1 MKRTTLFLLA
11 ITFSTFT
18 FAESDHFKMSYH
30 GYNFYLPEA
39 PKTFGFLGSE
49 NDTIVLKYGDDP
61 GEGLVGF
68 SVESEMATGG
78 CDPEEF
84 FKEVLGKAENDC
96 DRLAVES
103 FQHIFFEDRDV
114 GVWSGEGHNFYYF
127 VGDPKT
133 TVFFATRDSNNKIL
147 KVDTNFLT
155 KKTLKKLFNEYLH

>member
-11 ITFSTFT
+11 ITFSTFA
-18 FAESDHFKMSYH
+18 FAESGHFKMSYH

-39 PKTFGFLGSE
+39 PKASGFLGSE
-49 NDTIVLKYGDDP
+49 NDTVVLKYGEDP

-68 SVESEMATGG
+68 SIESEMATGG

-84 FKEVLGKAENDC
+84 FKEVLGKTEKGC

-103 FQHIFFEDRDV
+103 FQHVFVENRDV
-114 GVWSGEGHNFYYF
+114 GVWSGEDHNFYYF

-133 TVFFATRDSNNKIL
+133 TVFFATRDSDNKIL

-155 KKTLKKLFNEYLH
+155 KKTLKRLFKEYLH

>member
-11 ITFSTFT
+11 ITFSTFA
-18 FAESDHFKMSYH
+18 FAESGYFKMSYH

-39 PKTFGFLGSE
+39 PKASGFLGSE
-49 NDTIVLKYGDDP
+49 NDTIILKYGEDP

-68 SVESEMATGG
+68 SVESEMATDG

-84 FKEVLGKAENDC
+84 FKEVLGKTEKGC

-103 FQHIFFEDRDV
+103 FQHVFVEDRDV
-114 GVWSGEGHNFYYF
+114 GVWSGEDHNFYYF
-127 VGDPKT
+127 VGDPKI
-133 TVFFATRDSNNKIL
+133 TVFFATRDSDKKIL

-155 KKTLKKLFNEYLH
+155 KKTLKRLFKEYLH

>member
-1 MKRTTLFLLA
+1 
-11 ITFSTFT
+11 
-18 FAESDHFKMSYH
+18 MSYH

-39 PKTFGFLGSE
+39 PKAFGFLGSE

-78 CDPEEF
+78 CEPEEF
-84 FKEVLGKAENDC
+84 FKEVLGKAGNDC

-103 FQHIFFEDRDV
+103 FQHIFVEDRDV

-133 TVFFATRDSNNKIL
+133 TVFFAARDSDNKIL

>member
-11 ITFSTFT
+11 IIFSTFA
-18 FAESDHFKMSYH
+18 FAESNNFKMSYH
-30 GYNFYLPEA
+30 GYNFYLPET
-39 PKTFGFLGSE
+39 PKASGFLGSE

-78 CDPEEF
+78 CDPEDF
-84 FKEVLGKAENDC
+84 FKAVLGKTDKDC
-96 DRLAVES
+96 DSLAVES
-103 FQHIFFEDRDV
+103 FQHVFVDDRDA

-127 VGDPKT
+127 IGDLKT
-133 TVFFATRDSNNKIL
+133 TVFFATSNSDNKIL

-155 KKTLKKLFNEYLH
+155 INTLKKVFTEYLH

>member
-1 MKRTTLFLLA
+1 MKRTTLFILA
-11 ITFSTFT
+11 ITFSTFA

-30 GYNFYLPEA
+30 GYNFYLPET
-39 PKTFGFLGSE
+39 PKASGFLGSE

-78 CDPEEF
+78 CEPEEF
-84 FKEVLGKAENDC
+84 FKEVLGKTKKGC

-103 FQHIFFEDRDV
+103 FQHVFVDDRDA
-114 GVWSGEGHNFYYF
+114 GVWSGERHNFYYF
-127 VGDPKT
+127 IGDPEI
-133 TVFFATRDSNNKIL
+133 TVFFATSDSDSKIL

-155 KKTLKKLFNEYLH
+155 KKKLKKVFNEYLH

>member
-11 ITFSTFT
+11 ITFSTFV
-18 FAESDHFKMSYH
+18 FAESGYFKMSYH

-39 PKTFGFLGSE
+39 PKASGFLGSE
-49 NDTIVLKYGDDP
+49 NDTVVLKYGEDP

-68 SVESEMATGG
+68 SVESEMATDG

-84 FKEVLGKAENDC
+84 FKEVLGKTEKGC

-103 FQHIFFEDRDV
+103 FQHVFVEDRDV
-114 GVWSGEGHNFYYF
+114 GVWSGEDHNFYYF
-127 VGDPKT
+127 VGDPKI
-133 TVFFATRDSNNKIL
+133 TVFFATRDSDKKIL

-155 KKTLKKLFNEYLH
+155 KKTLKRLFKEYLH